1 MADFIQLKT
10 PSHNELDEGAELE
23 LVTNEEREKKEKRE
37 NRKKEKGKREEEE
50 MEEKVIIMLKERYLM
65 SYLAG

>member
-37 NRKKEKGKREEEE
+37 KIERRER
-50 MEEKVIIMLKERYLM
+50 KERGRGDGRKGHYKF
-65 SYLAG
+65 

>member
-37 NRKKEKGKREEEE
+37 NRKKREER
-50 MEEKVIIMLKERYLM
+50 ERKRRWKKRSL
-65 SYLAG
+65 

>member
-37 NRKKEKGKREEEE
+37 NRKKEKGKRE
-50 MEEKVIIMLKERYLM
+50 MEEKVIIMLKEMHHNVLPC
-65 SYLAG
+65 